1 MKAKGGIPLKLIDVY
16 LGRHGKKRYDVFKE
30 TGLSQQTLASA
41 NGKPA
46 AALTGRI
53 LQAIGRT
60 VGETP
65 GRVLDEM
72 LMIEQEGLVMT
83 VTTKVELLEALKRA
97 ADRIDVEGG
106 LRTEVLRLAKKNFM
120 ASYTGVTPGS
130 IYMMEPGTPY
140 VQIVENAIKRAV
152 WFFMGVDEEEKANL
166 EISERMRLYNLHVEE
181 LPDGHT
187 GIRLVQRQL
196 EYLDGKGNL

>member
-1 MKAKGGIPLKLIDVY
+1 MKLIDVY

-83 VTTKVELLEALKRA
+83 VTTKVEP
-97 ADRIDVEGG
+97 V
-106 LRTEVLRLAKKNFM
+106 
-120 ASYTGVTPGS
+120 SYTHLTLP
-130 IYMMEPGTPY
+130 T
-140 VQIVENAIKRAV
+140 
-152 WFFMGVDEEEKANL
+152 KA
-166 EISERMRLYNLHVEE
+166 
-181 LPDGHT
+181 
-187 GIRLVQRQL
+187 
-196 EYLDGKGNL
+196 

>member
-1 MKAKGGIPLKLIDVY
+1 MKLIDVY

-46 AALTGRI
+46 ASLTGRI

-72 LMIEQEGLVMT
+72 LKIEQEGFAMT
-83 VTTKVELLEALKRA
+83 VTTKEELLAALKGS
-97 ADRIDVEGG
+97 ADRIEVRGG
-106 LRTEVLRLAKKNFM
+106 LRADVMKLGRRMYQADYSGL
-120 ASYTGVTPGS
+120 TPGS
-130 IYMMEPGTPY
+130 VLLIGVGTPLLEKLCN
-140 VQIVENAIKRAV
+140 VLLALFRDET
-152 WFFMGVDEEEKANL
+152 EEEKANL
-166 EISERMRLYNLHVEE
+166 KIADRLRYYNLHIVEGE
-181 LPDGHT
+181 DGHQNMQ
-187 GIRLVQRQL
+187 LVSKQL

>member
-1 MKAKGGIPLKLIDVY
+1 MKLIDVY

-72 LMIEQEGLVMT
+72 LMIEREGFVMT
-83 VTTKVELLEALKRA
+83 VTTKEELLEALKKS
-97 ADRIDVEGG
+97 ADRIGVQGALRAEVMQLGRRMYQAEYSG
-106 LRTEVLRLAKKNFM
+106 L
-120 ASYTGVTPGS
+120 TPGS
-130 IYMMEPGTPY
+130 VLLIGVGTPLL
-140 VQIVENAIKRAV
+140 EKLCNAILSLFR
-152 WFFMGVDEEEKANL
+152 GDTEEEKANL
-166 EISERMRLYNLHVEE
+166 KIADRLRYYNLHITEGE
-181 LPDGHT
+181 DGHQNME
-187 GIRLVQRQL
+187 LVSKQL

>member
-1 MKAKGGIPLKLIDVY
+1 MKLIDVY

-83 VTTKVELLEALKRA
+83 VTTKEELLEALKRA

-130 IYMMEPGTPY
+130 ILSL
-140 VQIVENAIKRAV
+140 IHI
-152 WFFMGVDEEEKANL
+152 
-166 EISERMRLYNLHVEE
+166 
-181 LPDGHT
+181 
-187 GIRLVQRQL
+187 
-196 EYLDGKGNL
+196 